1 MLTVFTQYIILNQWG
16 IWKGKQWSDQI
27 WIKMIWKHFFAVSKL
42 FAKMFIM
49 PFALKLPEQN
59 FVLKKLKK
67 KNSSSKAVTSMISR
81 VYKFMTRSLKYPGME
96 TEINLPNK
104 RDSAQFSE
112 AIYIPKIDLSQCSL
126 QPWEYWSDLR
136 QYYWRHANFGDGLG
150 NRNFVMRLRLYL

>member
-1 MLTVFTQYIILNQWG
+1 
-16 IWKGKQWSDQI
+16 
-27 WIKMIWKHFFAVSKL
+27 MI
-42 FAKMFIM
+42 IM

-112 AIYIPKIDLSQCSL
+112 AIYNPKIDLSQCSL
-126 QPWEYWSDLR
+126 QP
-136 QYYWRHANFGDGLG
+136 
-150 NRNFVMRLRLYL
+150 